1 MKQTKEKII
10 NINEIFQIQSPQD
23 AREFERIAKGRKFC
37 KIGDRI
43 GDICDEELE
52 RYYYENSR
60 NIFVRIFKRKKYNK
74 NKMMIESR
82 TTSVIRAIAAQ
93 QIRECEDENITR
105 EKLISNIKKAILEK
119 VNEYNRGL
127 SKAG

>member
-60 NIFVRIFKRKKYNK
+60 NIFVRIFKEVLLFALYFSFADMKPAQAIEFSILLFILFVKKY
-74 NKMMIESR
+74 SF
-82 TTSVIRAIAAQ
+82 V
-93 QIRECEDENITR
+93 
-105 EKLISNIKKAILEK
+105 
-119 VNEYNRGL
+119 
-127 SKAG
+127 

>member
-1 MKQTKEKII
+1 MLSRMLIEK
-10 NINEIFQIQSPQD
+10 
-23 AREFERIAKGRKFC
+23 
-37 KIGDRI
+37 
-43 GDICDEELE
+43 LE
-52 RYYYENSR
+52 
-60 NIFVRIFKRKKYNK
+60 YNK

-105 EKLISNIKKAILEK
+105 EKLISNIKNIILEK